1 MVIGVM
7 IGLMNIVA
15 LVAGLL
21 LTWFLF
27 AKSTNMFAMALVF
40 LFDRSEPRFMA
51 LYDLIDD
58 EVSFQFMASED
69 IKTYADY
76 LRRHRAARKTIY
88 ERFRRYFDTVMKVF
102 LRTLLIAILPAVL
115 FWSHWYW
122 YLIGVAIMV
131 LSTVA
136 YEYLIHNRRPG
147 FYQRVMFETL
157 LVTHPKDD
165 Q

>member
-1 MVIGVM
+1 MAVGVM
-7 IGLMNIVA
+7 IGLMDTVA

-58 EVSFQFMASED
+58 EVSFQFMALED

-76 LRRHRAARKTIY
+76 LRRHRAARKTTY

-122 YLIGVAIMV
+122 YLIGVAIMA
-131 LSTVA
+131 LGTVA

-157 LVTHPKDD
+157 LVTHPKVD